1 MLLFVALKNKKR
13 NTHTFTLIS
22 SVQAKVSMVL
32 TMLYPLGSFH
42 FKDVVSQSENAFA

>member
-22 SVQAKVSMVL
+22 SVQAKVSMV

-42 FKDVVSQSENAFA
+42 FKDVVSQPENAFA